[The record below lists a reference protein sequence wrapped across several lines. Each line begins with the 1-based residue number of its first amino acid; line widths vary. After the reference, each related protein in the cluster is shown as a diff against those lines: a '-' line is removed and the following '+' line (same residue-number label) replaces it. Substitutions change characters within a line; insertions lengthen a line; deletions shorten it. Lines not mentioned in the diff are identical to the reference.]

1 MGIQDSDNVISVAQA
16 KARLL
21 ALGEQARAEK
31 AARGPMG
38 TWKGKAVVGG
48 AVAALVVGVLLAKP
62 IARAIKPDAPPRR
75 RMRETLHDLWPKD
88 GAARRQVKKAAVGG
102 LSLGLLMKL
111 AQPLLPHVM
120 NYATRR
126 YVNYRMAKAAA
137 EQGAAGDPTGYS
149 HGNGSSAE
157 T

>member
-1 MGIQDSDNVISVAQA
+1 MSVGQA

-21 ALGEQARAEK
+21 ELGEQARAEK
-31 AARGPMG
+31 LARGPLG

-48 AVAALVVGVLLAKP
+48 AAAALVVGLLLARP
-62 IARAIKPDAPPRR
+62 IARAVRPEPVRR
-75 RMRETLHDLWPKD
+75 GRVRQAFREWMPKD
-88 GAARRQVKKAAVGG
+88 RAREQNVKKAAVGG

-126 YVNYRMAKAAA
+126 YVTYRMAKAAA
-137 EQGAAGDPTGYS
+137 EQAAGQPPEDGF
-149 HGNGSSAE
+149 GASAE